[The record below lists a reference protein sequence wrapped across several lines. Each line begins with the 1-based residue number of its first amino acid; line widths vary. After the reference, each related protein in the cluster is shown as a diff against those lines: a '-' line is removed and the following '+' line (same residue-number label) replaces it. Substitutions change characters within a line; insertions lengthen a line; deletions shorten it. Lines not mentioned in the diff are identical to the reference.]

1 MHAVGLK
8 TLKNK
13 LSEYVRLAAKGETVL
28 VTDRDRV
35 VAELGPP
42 RPERSPI
49 LADAMLAD
57 AVRKG
62 WITPATIVSK
72 EPPPRKPIGISF
84 NKLMRDLD
92 QDREDR

>member
-1 MHAVGLK
+1 
-8 TLKNK
+8 
-13 LSEYVRLAAKGETVL
+13 
-28 VTDRDRV
+28 
-35 VAELGPP
+35 
-42 RPERSPI
+42 
-49 LADAMLAD
+49 MLAD

-84 NKLMRDLD
+84 NELMRDLD